1 MTIAEVSKK
10 YDLTTDTI
18 RYYEKEGL
26 IPRVPRNK
34 NGIRNFDEDSCSWI
48 EFIKCMRKAGMEIE
62 ILKKYVE
69 LFKQGRKTVKERR
82 LLLEEQRKRLL
93 KKQKDINETLE
104 RLNKKIEWYEET
116 EKEDT
121 EDFIETP

>member
-10 YDLTTDTI
+10 YV
-18 RYYEKEGL
+18 K
-26 IPRVPRNK
+26 
-34 NGIRNFDEDSCSWI
+34 
-48 EFIKCMRKAGMEIE
+48 
-62 ILKKYVE
+62 
-69 LFKQGRKTVKERR
+69 LFRQGRKTVKERI
-82 LLLEEQRKRLL
+82 LLLEEQRNRLL

-116 EKEDT
+116 EKDDT

>member
-10 YDLTTDTI
+10 YV
-18 RYYEKEGL
+18 K
-26 IPRVPRNK
+26 
-34 NGIRNFDEDSCSWI
+34 
-48 EFIKCMRKAGMEIE
+48 
-62 ILKKYVE
+62 
-69 LFKQGRKTVKERR
+69 LFRQGHKTVKERR
-82 LLLEEQRKRLL
+82 LLLEEQRNRLL

-116 EKEDT
+116 EKDDT